1 MQPGNSDVIKV
12 VTFGTYDVFHV
23 GHINL
28 LQRAAALGDQ
38 LFVGVSTDEL
48 NFSKKGRYPV
58 YNEDDRCRIVN
69 SLRYVNL
76 VFAEESLEKKAE
88 YIQRYNADILVMG
101 DDWAGKFDDYK
112 QYCDVVYLERTPS
125 ISTTHLIEVIGKI
138 AA

>member
-1 MQPGNSDVIKV
+1 MIRVL
-12 VTFGTYDVFHV
+12 TFGTYDVFHV

-38 LFVGVSTDEL
+38 LFVGVSTDNL
-48 NFSKKGRYPV
+48 NFSKKGRFPI

-76 VFAEESLEKKAE
+76 VFTEESLEKKAE
-88 YIQRYNADILVMG
+88 YIQQYNADILVMG
-101 DDWAGKFDDYK
+101 DDWAGKFDNYK

-125 ISTTHLIEVIGKI
+125 ISTTHLIEVISNI

>member
-1 MQPGNSDVIKV
+1 MIRVL
-12 VTFGTYDVFHV
+12 TFGTYDVFHV

-38 LFVGVSTDEL
+38 LFVGVSTDNL
-48 NFSKKGRYPV
+48 NFSKKGRFPV

-76 VFAEESLEKKAE
+76 VFTEESLEKKAE
-88 YIQRYNADILVMG
+88 YIQQYNADILVMG
-101 DDWAGKFDDYK
+101 DDWAGKFDNYK

-125 ISTTHLIEVIGKI
+125 ISTTHLIEVISNI